1 MSAASYSIDDRGFVR
16 ITAVLFAAPIP
27 WWPDYWKP
35 NGWGGVE
42 SSDPL
47 AEKPIVE
54 MDVPLDETLG
64 AVMAAACTAWVSSV
78 EAGIRRFHPATRTCA
93 KGNR

>member
-1 MSAASYSIDDRGFVR
+1 MVARLLEAQW
-16 ITAVLFAAPIP
+16 L
-27 WWPDYWKP
+27 
-35 NGWGGVE
+35 GGVE

-54 MDVPLDETLG
+54 MDVPLDD
-64 AVMAAACTAWVSSV
+64 
-78 EAGIRRFHPATRTCA
+78 AGGRHGGGLYGVGLERGSGDPALLSGHLHRPCA